1 MVVSSSAFS
10 SVIHRQTLF
19 LTEIQPFEPLQPE
32 EYSRASRKI
41 KVGETMRP
49 VRRAS
54 VTLIFTGVPL
64 VKDQSLQVNK
74 YILQYSD
81 IIIRHTLFNTCGSSG
96 MKKSVSPL
104 GRPVNWVDEREFYI
118 THVSRVNENS
128 SELIQAV
135 YKLVEKASGAIIA
148 WFVDRVKHDFTVR
161 FFTRDDIKTGKICI
175 RYFIFSAR
183 VIFGVRLTF
192 GVLTILNK
200 SSECSRPA
208 LTLIQTI

>member
-64 VKDQSLQVNK
+64 VKD
-74 YILQYSD
+74 
-81 IIIRHTLFNTCGSSG
+81 
-96 MKKSVSPL
+96 
-104 GRPVNWVDEREFYI
+104 
-118 THVSRVNENS
+118 
-128 SELIQAV
+128 
-135 YKLVEKASGAIIA
+135 
-148 WFVDRVKHDFTVR
+148 
-161 FFTRDDIKTGKICI
+161 
-175 RYFIFSAR
+175 
-183 VIFGVRLTF
+183 
-192 GVLTILNK
+192 
-200 SSECSRPA
+200 
-208 LTLIQTI
+208 